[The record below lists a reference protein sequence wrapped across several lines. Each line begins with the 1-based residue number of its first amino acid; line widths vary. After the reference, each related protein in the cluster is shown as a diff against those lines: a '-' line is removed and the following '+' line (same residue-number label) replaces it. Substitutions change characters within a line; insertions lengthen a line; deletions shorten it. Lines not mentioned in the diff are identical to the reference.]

1 MSQFAELELG
11 YAARCG
17 YWKEVQMN
25 EKLKLIGAAEL
36 AEILGISLASLYRRR
51 SLGDALPPA
60 VRIGS
65 LIRWRV
71 EDI

>member
-1 MSQFAELELG
+1 
-11 YAARCG
+11 
-17 YWKEVQMN
+17 MN

-71 EDI
+71 EDIEEYLAANLETSPERGL